1 MEEMFRLRVAS
12 QENYH
17 AGLVH
22 LSGMT
27 ALRDLT
33 LADCADEEKAMVQN
47 LKSLILDH
55 SLATIAVSAELRAT
69 MSAAALQLPCHWIS
83 ARTVTSE
90 ECRRFFGHR
99 N

>member
-1 MEEMFRLRVAS
+1 MLRVAS
-12 QENYH
+12 QDNYH

-33 LADCADEEKAMVQN
+33 LAECAADEEKAMVQN
-47 LKSLILDH
+47 LKSLILEH
-55 SLATIAVSAELRAT
+55 SLAKVAVSAELRAT
-69 MSAAALQLPCHWIS
+69 KSAAALQLPCHWIS